1 VTVEGNGIKK
11 DEIIDDRKDKSM
23 TLEELDKK
31 YVLQTYARDY
41 TNFVKG
47 VGSTLYDE
55 SGRDYIDFASGIAVN
70 SVGHGNE
77 KLVNAICEQAKKIIH
92 ISNLQVIEPQAKLAQ
107 KIVELSG
114 YDMGVFFAN
123 SGAEANEGAIKIAR
137 KYGETKFENKRYKVI
152 TLEHSFHGRTITT
165 VKATG
170 QESFHT
176 PHFSPYPAG
185 FSYEKS
191 IEDVYKAIDD
201 ETVAVLIE
209 LVQGEGGV
217 QPFEKEEIQKL
228 AAHLKENG
236 VLLIVDEVQTGVYRT
251 GEFLASNLY
260 EIEPDIITLAKG
272 LGGGVP
278 IGAVMTRHKDVF
290 APGDHGSTFG
300 GNYLSTAAGLAV
312 LEILSELYDSGVL
325 HETLLYFEQKLKETA
340 SKYETLF
347 DKEVGLGMMRGLRAK
362 SAEIQGNIIKNCM
375 KEGLV
380 ILKAGRNTVRFL
392 PSLTIRKDEIDEG
405 FKRFETAISTL

>member
-1 VTVEGNGIKK
+1 
-11 DEIIDDRKDKSM
+11 M
-23 TLEELDKK
+23 TLEELDKQ

-55 SGRDYIDFASGIAVN
+55 NGRDYIDFASGIAVN

-77 KLVNAICEQAKKIIH
+77 RLTNAICEQAKKIIH

-107 KIVELSG
+107 RMVELSG

-123 SGAEANEGAIKIAR
+123 SGAEANKGAIKIAR
-137 KYGETKFENKRYKVI
+137 KYGETQFENKRYKVI

-170 QESFHT
+170 QKSFHT
-176 PHFSPYPAG
+176 PNFSPYPAG

-228 AAHLKENG
+228 AAHLKEQKI
-236 VLLIVDEVQTGVYRT
+236 LLIVDEVQTGVYRT

-278 IGAVMTRHKDVF
+278 IGAVMTKHKEILS
-290 APGDHGSTFG
+290 AGDHGSTFG

-312 LEILSELYDSGVL
+312 LDILSEVYDTGSL
-325 HETLLYFEQKLKETA
+325 HETLLYFETKLKEIA
-340 SKYETLF
+340 EKYEHLF
-347 DKEVGLGMMRGLRAK
+347 EKEVGLGLMRGLRAK
-362 SAEIQGNIIKNCM
+362 SVEIQGNILKHAM
-375 KEGLV
+375 QERLV

-392 PSLTIRKDEIDEG
+392 PSLVITKSEIDEG
-405 FKRFETAISTL
+405 FNRFEKALSSL

>member
-1 VTVEGNGIKK
+1 METK
-11 DEIIDDRKDKSM
+11 M
-23 TLEELDKK
+23 TLEQTDKQ
-31 YVLQTYARDY
+31 YVLQTYARNY

-55 SGRDYIDFASGIAVN
+55 NGKDYIDFASGIGVN
-70 SVGHGNE
+70 SVGHSNDV
-77 KLVNAICEQAKKIIH
+77 LVKAISEQAQKIIH

-114 YDMGVFFAN
+114 YDMGIFFAN

-137 KYGETKFENKRYKVI
+137 KYGETKFDNKRYKVI

-176 PHFSPYPAG
+176 PNFSPYPDG

-228 AAHLKENG
+228 AKHLKSIG
-236 VLLIVDEVQTGVYRT
+236 ILLIVDEVQTGVYRT
-251 GEFLASNLY
+251 GEFLAANLY

-278 IGAVMTRHKDVF
+278 IGAVMTKHKGVL
-290 APGDHGSTFG
+290 AAGDHGSTFG
-300 GNYLSTAAGLAV
+300 GNYLSSAAGLAV
-312 LEILSELYDSGVL
+312 LEVLEGLYESGAVAEAL
-325 HETLLYFEQKLKETA
+325 VYFEEKLKDIANRYT
-340 SKYETLF
+340 SLF
-347 DKEVGLGMMRGLRAK
+347 EKEVGLGLMRGLRAK

-375 KEGLV
+375 DEGLIV
-380 ILKAGRNTVRFL
+380 LKAGRNTVRFL
-392 PSLTIRKDEIDEG
+392 PSITISKNEIDEG
-405 FKRFETAISTL
+405 FKRFEKVISSL

>member
-1 VTVEGNGIKK
+1 MSKLI
-11 DEIIDDRKDKSM
+11 
-23 TLEELDKK
+23 TLCYNNTNTLTMENKMNLEQQDKK

-41 TNFVKG
+41 TNFVRG
-47 VGSTLYDE
+47 VGATLYDE
-55 SGRDYIDFASGIAVN
+55 DGKDYIDFASGIGVN

-77 KLVNAICEQAKKIIH
+77 KLTSAICEQAKKIIH
-92 ISNLQVIEPQAKLAQ
+92 ISNLQVIEPQAKLAE

-114 YDMGVFFAN
+114 YDMGIFFAN

-137 KYGETKFENKRYKVI
+137 KYGETKFDEKRYKII

-176 PHFSPYPAG
+176 PNFSPYPDG

-191 IEDVYKAIDD
+191 IEDVYKAIDG

-228 AAHLKENG
+228 ASHLKAEG
-236 VLLIVDEVQTGVYRT
+236 ILLIVDEVQTGVYRT

-278 IGAVMTRHKDVF
+278 IGAVMTKHKEVLS
-290 APGDHGSTFG
+290 AGDHGSTFG
-300 GNYLSTAAGLAV
+300 GNYLSTSAGLAV
-312 LEILSELYDSGVL
+312 LEVLEAHYDSGAVAEA
-325 HETLLYFEQKLKETA
+325 HLYFEKRLNAVMKA
-340 SKYETLF
+340 YSHLF
-347 DKEVGLGMMRGLRAK
+347 EKSVGLGLMRGLRAK
-362 SAEIQGNIIKNCM
+362 SSQIQTEVQQACM

-380 ILKAGRNTVRFL
+380 VLKAGRNTVRFL
-392 PSLTIRKDEIDEG
+392 PSITITKDEIDEG
-405 FKRFETAISTL
+405 FKRFEKVISCL

>member
-1 VTVEGNGIKK
+1 
-11 DEIIDDRKDKSM
+11 M
-23 TLEELDKK
+23 TLEQQDKQ
-31 YVLQTYARDY
+31 YVLQTYARNY

-55 SGRDYIDFASGIAVN
+55 NGKEYIDFASGIGVN

-77 KLVNAICEQAKKIIH
+77 MLTSALCQQAKNIIH

-114 YDMGVFFAN
+114 YDMGIFFAN

-137 KYGETKFENKRYKVI
+137 KYGETKFDKKRYKVI

-176 PHFSPYPAG
+176 PNFSPYPDG

-191 IEDVYKAIDD
+191 IEDVYAAIDS

-217 QPFEKEEIQKL
+217 QPFEKQEIQDL
-228 AAHLKENG
+228 AKHLKEKEI
-236 VLLIVDEVQTGVYRT
+236 LLIVDEVQTGVYRT

-278 IGAVMTRHKDVF
+278 IGAVMTKHKDVLS
-290 APGDHGSTFG
+290 AGDHGSTFG
-300 GNYLSTAAGLAV
+300 GNYLSTVAGLAV
-312 LEILSELYDSGVL
+312 LDVLKPLYDEGAIEETLRYFSEKLKVL
-325 HETLLYFEQKLKETA
+325 ADKHETLFE
-340 SKYETLF
+340 
-347 DKEVGLGMMRGLRAK
+347 KEVGLGLMRGLRAK
-362 SAEIQGNIIKNCM
+362 SAEIQGNIIRKSM
-375 KEGLV
+375 DEGLV
-380 ILKAGRNTVRFL
+380 VLKAGRNTVRFL
-392 PSLTIRKDEIDEG
+392 PSITITKTEIDEG
-405 FKRFETAISTL
+405 FIRFEKVLNSL

>member
-1 VTVEGNGIKK
+1 MN
-11 DEIIDDRKDKSM
+11 
-23 TLEELDKK
+23 LEELDKK
-31 YVLQTYARDY
+31 YVLHTYARDY

-47 VGSTLYDE
+47 VGATLYDE
-55 SGRDYIDFASGIAVN
+55 NGRDYIDFASGIAVN
-70 SVGHGNE
+70 SVGHNHP
-77 KLVNAICEQAKKIIH
+77 KLVEAICNQAKHIIH

-107 KIVELSG
+107 KMVELSG

-176 PHFSPYPAG
+176 PNFSPYPEG

-191 IEDVYKAIDD
+191 IEDVYRAIDD

-217 QPFEKEEIQKL
+217 QPFEKEEIQQL
-228 AAHLKENG
+228 ASHLKEKG

-260 EIEPDIITLAKG
+260 GIEPDIITLAKG

-278 IGAVMTRHKDVF
+278 IGAVMTKHKEVLN
-290 APGDHGSTFG
+290 PGDHGSTFG

-312 LEILSELYDSGVL
+312 CEILSEYYESGAVGEAL
-325 HETLLYFEQKLKETA
+325 VYFEEKLQGIAKD
-340 SKYETLF
+340 YPNLF
-347 DKEVGLGMMRGLRAK
+347 EKEVGIGLMRGLRAK
-362 SAEIQGNIIKNCM
+362 SADIQGAVIKGAM

-392 PSLTIRKDEIDEG
+392 PSITITKEEMDEG
-405 FKRFETAISTL
+405 FKRLESALEKVKA

>member
-1 VTVEGNGIKK
+1 
-11 DEIIDDRKDKSM
+11 M
-23 TLEELDKK
+23 TLEQTDKQ

-55 SGRDYIDFASGIAVN
+55 NGKDYIDFASGIGVN
-70 SVGHGNE
+70 SVGHSNDA
-77 KLVNAICEQAKKIIH
+77 LVKAISEQAKNIIH
-92 ISNLQVIEPQAKLAQ
+92 ISNLQVIEPQAKLAE

-114 YDMGVFFAN
+114 YDMGIFFAN

-137 KYGETKFENKRYKVI
+137 KYGETKFDNKRYKVI

-176 PHFSPYPAG
+176 PNFSPYPDG

-217 QPFEKEEIQKL
+217 QPFEKAEIQQL
-228 AAHLKENG
+228 ASHLKQEG
-236 VLLIVDEVQTGVYRT
+236 ILLIVDEVQTGVYRT

-278 IGAVMTRHKDVF
+278 IGAVMTKHKDVLT
-290 APGDHGSTFG
+290 AGEHGSTFG
-300 GNYLSTAAGLAV
+300 GNYLSTAAGNAV
-312 LEILSELYDSGVL
+312 LDVLKPMYDNGSL
-325 HETLLYFEQKLKETA
+325 DETLLYFSQKLKEIA
-340 SKYETLF
+340 NKYENLF
-347 DKEVGLGMMRGLRAK
+347 EKEVGLGFMRGLRAK
-362 SAEIQGNIIKNCM
+362 SAEIQGSIIKNCM
-375 KEGLV
+375 KEGV
-380 ILKAGRNTVRFL
+380 IVLKAGRNTVRFL
-392 PSLTIRKDEIDEG
+392 PSITISKNEIDEG
-405 FKRFETAISTL
+405 FKRFEKVISTL

>member
-1 VTVEGNGIKK
+1 MN
-11 DEIIDDRKDKSM
+11 
-23 TLEELDKK
+23 LEQQDKK

-55 SGRDYIDFASGIAVN
+55 NGKDYIDFASGIGVN

-77 KLVNAICEQAKKIIH
+77 KLTSAICEQAKNIIH

-114 YDMGVFFAN
+114 YDMGIFFAN

-137 KYGETKFENKRYKVI
+137 KYGQINFDEKRYKII

-191 IEDVYKAIDD
+191 IADVYKAIDD

-217 QPFEKEEIQKL
+217 QPFEKKEIQEL
-228 AAHLKENG
+228 AAHLKAEG
-236 VLLIVDEVQTGVYRT
+236 ILLIVDEVQTGVYRT

-278 IGAVMTRHKDVF
+278 IGAVMTKYKDVLS
-290 APGDHGSTFG
+290 AGDHGSTFG
-300 GNYLSTAAGLAV
+300 GNYLSTSAGLAV
-312 LEILSELYDSGVL
+312 LEVLEELYESGAIAEA
-325 HETLLYFEQKLKETA
+325 HLYFEQKLENIVQN
-340 SKYETLF
+340 YGNLF
-347 DKEVGLGMMRGLRAK
+347 EKAVGLGLMRGLRAK
-362 SAEIQGNIIKNCM
+362 SSEIQTAVQKNCLD
-375 KEGLV
+375 EGLIV
-380 ILKAGRNTVRFL
+380 LKAGRNTVRFL
-392 PSLTIRKDEIDEG
+392 PSITISKNEIDEG
-405 FKRFETAISTL
+405 FKRFEKVISSL

>member
-1 VTVEGNGIKK
+1 
-11 DEIIDDRKDKSM
+11 M
-23 TLEELDKK
+23 TLEEKDKQ

-47 VGSTLYDE
+47 SGSTLYDE
-55 SGRDYIDFASGIAVN
+55 TGRDYIDFASGIGVN
-70 SVGHGNE
+70 SIGHANPT
-77 KLVNAICEQAKKIIH
+77 LTHAICEQANAILH
-92 ISNLQVIEPQAKLAQ
+92 ISNLQLIAPQAELAE
-107 KIVELSG
+107 KIVTLSG

-137 KYGETKFENKRYKVI
+137 KYGETQFETKRYKVI

-176 PHFSPYPAG
+176 PHFAPYPDG

-191 IEDVYKAIDD
+191 IEAVYDAIDE

-217 QPFEKEEIQKL
+217 EPFDKEAIQQL
-228 AAHLKENG
+228 ARHLKSEG
-236 VLLIVDEVQTGVYRT
+236 ILLIVDEVQTGVYRT

-278 IGAVMTRHKDVF
+278 IGAVMTRHKSILH
-290 APGDHGSTFG
+290 AGDHGSTFG
-300 GNYLSTAAGLAV
+300 GNYLSSRAGLAV
-312 LEILSELYDSGVL
+312 LEVLQGLYDSGAVA
-325 HETLLYFEQKLKETA
+325 ETHLYFEQKLQAIVA
-340 SKYETLF
+340 SYPHLF
-347 DKEVGLGMMRGLRAK
+347 EREVGLGLMRGLRAK
-362 SAEIQGNIIKNCM
+362 SSAIQTATVTQSM
-375 KEGLV
+375 QEGLV
-380 ILKAGRNTVRFL
+380 VLKAGRNTVRFL
-392 PSLTIRKDEIDEG
+392 PSITISKVEIDEG
-405 FKRFETAISTL
+405 FMRFEKAIATL